1 MMNRHRGMA
10 SAVGAAAV
18 WGAAALVVAGA
29 AGAWAVPAT
38 RGAVPAATS
47 WGRAIA
53 VPGLRALNEGHHA
66 VVRSVS
72 CGSAGN
78 CAAGGNYRDR
88 LGHGQGFVVSET
100 NGRWS
105 PAIKVPGLPALNK
118 GQQSRVV
125 SVSCAS
131 AGNCVAGGY
140 YRDRSRGYQSFV
152 VNESNGVWR
161 RAIEVP
167 GLRTLN
173 TAGKGETS
181 SVSCASAGNCAAVGY
196 YGGRSGI
203 RGFVVSEQH
212 GRWRRAIAV
221 PGLTALAAGGSSEVI
236 SVSCASAGNCAV
248 GGHYGYK
255 HQKPEQG
262 FVASEHNGV
271 WGHAIEVPGLS
282 ALNRDFVAGVRSMS
296 CASAGNCAAVGGY
309 TDSRGRRQGFVASEH
324 NGVWGHAIEV
334 PGLSDLSKGRR
345 GAGTSSVSCSSA
357 GNCAAVGGYVD
368 GQGHAQGFVASEHNG
383 VWRRAIRVPGLS
395 ALNIGGDA
403 RVVWVSCA
411 SAGNCAAVG
420 GYADGHGHGQGFVI
434 IERQGAWHRAI
445 KVPGLG
451 ALNTGGDAGF
461 RAVSCVSP
469 WTCAAGGYY
478 AKRSG
483 HLHYQGFVSRS

>member
-181 SVSCASAGNCAAVGY
+181 SVSCASAGDCAAVGY

-334 PGLSDLSKGRR
+334 PGLS
-345 GAGTSSVSCSSA
+345 
-357 GNCAAVGGYVD
+357 
-368 GQGHAQGFVASEHNG
+368 
-383 VWRRAIRVPGLS
+383 